1 MAKKIVAVTDVKHN
15 GDTYPAG
22 SELDPSQFNRDEL
35 KQLHDAGAI
44 VVNDDSKPDDV
55 TANTLTPE
63 ELGQKGAQMQDVSA
77 TAKEG
82 TAATANAPENKTSAE
97 KATPP
102 KK

>member
-15 GDTYPAG
+15 GETYPAG

-35 KQLHDAGAI
+35 KQLHDVGAI
-44 VVNDDSKPDDV
+44 VVNDDTQPDDV

-63 ELGQKGAQMQDVSA
+63 ELGQKGAQTQDVSA
-77 TAKEG
+77 AAKES
-82 TAATANAPENKTSAE
+82 TAAAANAPENKASTE